1 MDSFICRVRKT
12 CGPDTGIQM
21 TRRRIVLGVISA
33 LAISSAS
40 ARAQTTQIK
49 TEYLM
54 TLYAPLDPPQQ
65 IDNSS
70 VIRNVG
76 AGGWVKGPKVNGTLI
91 APGADWLRIMPGGNL
106 RLDVRATIKT
116 DDGALIFLSYNGI
129 ISRSREIADR
139 MAKGEVMT
147 SADQY
152 FITAP
157 TMQTSSE
164 AYSWLNHVQC
174 VGKMVEVKGGT
185 NAYVKY
191 DIFIVR

>member
-1 MDSFICRVRKT
+1 MKLKRTIV
-12 CGPDTGIQM
+12 G
-21 TRRRIVLGVISA
+21 VLGA
-33 LAISSAS
+33 LTLSSSQAGS
-40 ARAQTTQIK
+40 QTTRIA

-54 TLYAPLDPPQQ
+54 TLYAPLDPAQQ
-65 IDNSS
+65 IDNS
-70 VIRNVG
+70 VIIRNVG
-76 AGGWVKGPKVNGTLI
+76 AGGWVRGPKVNGALI
-91 APGADWLRIMPGGNL
+91 APGADWLRVMPGGAL

-116 DDGALIFLSYNGI
+116 NDGALIYLTYNGI

-139 MAKGEVMT
+139 MARGEVMT

-164 AYSWLNHVQC
+164 AYAWLNHVQC
-174 VGKMVEVKGGT
+174 VGKMVEVKGGE

>member
-1 MDSFICRVRKT
+1 
-12 CGPDTGIQM
+12 M
-21 TRRRIVLGVISA
+21 TLRQVIVGALGA
-33 LAISSAS
+33 LALSSAH
-40 ARAQTTQIK
+40 AGAQTTRIA

-54 TLYAPLDPPQQ
+54 TLYAPLDPAQQ
-65 IDNSS
+65 IDNSAI
-70 VIRNVG
+70 IRNVG
-76 AGGWVKGPKVNGTLI
+76 AGGWVKGPRINGTLI
-91 APGADWLRIMPGGNL
+91 APGADWLRVMPGGAL

-116 DDGALIFLSYNGI
+116 DDGALVYLTYNGI
-129 ISRSREIADR
+129 ISRSRDIADR

-164 AYSWLNHVQC
+164 KYSWLNHVQC
-174 VGKMVEVKGGT
+174 VGKMVEVKGGE
-185 NAYVKY
+185 NAFVKY